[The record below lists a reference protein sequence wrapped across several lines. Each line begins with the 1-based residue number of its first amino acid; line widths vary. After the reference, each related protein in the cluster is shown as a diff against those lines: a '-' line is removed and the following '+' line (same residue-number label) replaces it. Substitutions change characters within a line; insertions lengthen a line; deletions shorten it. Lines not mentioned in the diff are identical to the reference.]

1 MLTVRDLLKM
11 KKEDGI
17 WAVSPET
24 STLDAVRFMASRSIG
39 ALMVLEDGILSGII
53 SERDQIYRIS
63 EQHDLDLST
72 PIKDYMTTRVITVT
86 PGASIEECMQ
96 IMTDRRIRH
105 LPVVLENG
113 ALIGLISIG
122 DVVRA
127 LIDDH
132 ERTINHLQDYIT
144 GGGYGRY

>member
-53 SERDQIYRIS
+53 SERDLIYRIS